1 MQIDLYILIKIAVC
15 VAHIFGTTSL
25 FMRAMEYWGNWGN
38 QMLFT
43 NYDSASQSS
52 RQKVDCVPPAE
63 EKTIARKTKAEV
75 AHPRCMGSTIVST
88 AASRLLNVPCLVK
101 QTLSATSLLG

>member
-1 MQIDLYILIKIAVC
+1 MAFIAIVC
-15 VAHIFGTTSL
+15 SCGGGAGCI
-25 FMRAMEYWGNWGN
+25 
-38 QMLFT
+38 
-43 NYDSASQSS
+43 
-52 RQKVDCVPPAE
+52 PPAE